1 MAPVLTR
8 RRFALAAAATLAASQ
23 LPAQAP
29 LQATDTTRA
38 NLAVTERDHIL
49 ADATLALKAQPKST
63 RAVSANVA
71 ALTAGFIVTKEERFA
86 FAARDI
92 LNDWLPAPIS
102 KSANPPNVLDLVP
115 IAELARATSF
125 LSDAVYLTQ
134 IDAWLL
140 DLLTWLTT
148 ARDPVIV
155 RDTKDHRASAW
166 LLIASAVARS
176 QRNNDPL
183 GDKVFDHCRVLFRKP
198 TLRNQIDEVG
208 RFPQELA
215 TANPFRN
222 TLFNFDLL
230 FGACQLLD
238 APLEPLWTF
247 ELIDGVSLRSV
258 VAYLFPFLQDRNRW
272 PGVSDAEHF
281 RELPGRRPGLL
292 FAGRAFHRPEYV
304 ELWRA
309 TPPAIPPDLA
319 DSFPIRQPV
328 LWTTRA
334 AHGL

>member
-1 MAPVLTR
+1 MALRLTR
-8 RRFALAAAATLAASQ
+8 RHFTLSAAATLAATQ
-23 LPAQAP
+23 LLAQAP
-29 LQATDTTRA
+29 DTTRA

-49 ADATLALKAQPKST
+49 ADATLALTAQPKST
-63 RAVSANVA
+63 RAVSNNVA
-71 ALTAGFIVTKEERFA
+71 ALAAGFIVTKEERFA

-92 LNDWLPAPIS
+92 LNDWLPAPVS
-102 KSANPPNVLDLVP
+102 KSANPPSVLDLVP
-115 IAELARATSF
+115 VAELARATSF

-166 LLIASAVARS
+166 LLLASAVARS

-183 GDKVFDHCRVLFRKP
+183 GDKVFDQCRVLFRKP
-198 TLRNQIDEVG
+198 TLRNQVDEVG

-230 FGACQLLD
+230 CGACQLLD

-258 VAYLFPFLQDRNRW
+258 AAYLFPFLQDRNKW

-292 FAGRAFHRPEYV
+292 FAGRAFHRPEYI
-304 ELWRA
+304 ELWRT
-309 TPPAIPPDLA
+309 TPPAVPPDLA
-319 DSFPIRQPV
+319 DTFPIRQPV

>member
-1 MAPVLTR
+1 MLTR
-8 RRFALAAAATLAASQ
+8 RSFTLTAAATLAAMQ
-23 LPAQAP
+23 LPAQTP
-29 LQATDTTRA
+29 DTTRA
-38 NLAVTERDHIL
+38 NLAITERDHIM
-49 ADATLALKAQPKST
+49 ADATLALKAQPKSV
-63 RAVSANVA
+63 RAVSNNVA
-71 ALTAGFIVTKEERFA
+71 ALAAGFIVTKEERFA

-92 LNDWLPAPIS
+92 LNDWLPEPIS
-102 KSANPPNVLDLVP
+102 KSATQPSVLDLVP

-134 IDAWLL
+134 IDAWLV
-140 DLLTWLTT
+140 DLLSWLTT
-148 ARDPVIV
+148 AREPVIM

-166 LLIASAVARS
+166 MLLATAVARS
-176 QRNNDPL
+176 QRVNDPL
-183 GDKVFDHCRVLFRKP
+183 GEKVLTQCRALFRKP
-198 TLRNQIDEVG
+198 TLRNQIDEQG

-215 TANPFRN
+215 TPNPLRN

-230 FGACQLLD
+230 CGACQLLD

-247 ELIDGVSLRSV
+247 ELIDGVSLRTAA
-258 VAYLFPFLQDRNRW
+258 AYLYPILQDPRKW

-292 FAGRAFHRPEYV
+292 FAGRAFHRPEYID
-304 ELWRA
+304 LWRN
-309 TPPAIPPDLA
+309 TPPIVPADLA

-334 AHGL
+334 QHGL